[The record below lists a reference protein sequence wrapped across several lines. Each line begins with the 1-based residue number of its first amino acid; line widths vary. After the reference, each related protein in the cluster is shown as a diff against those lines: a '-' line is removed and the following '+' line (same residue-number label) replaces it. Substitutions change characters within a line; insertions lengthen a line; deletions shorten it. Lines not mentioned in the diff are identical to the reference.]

1 LRKEHQVLLV
11 HSPADPTSRF
21 SHYLRELL
29 CVEGFAAIDEITF
42 DHLGAALAARPDG
55 VILPRMQLPLA
66 IADELVQ
73 YVVSG
78 GRLVALQPDSN
89 LVKRLGLVPGY
100 INVTDGILAC
110 VDSGLLE
117 GLPLDPVQ
125 IIIPAARWSTGGSA
139 AVPLGW
145 VSGPDDPFARHPAI
159 WHVEVGAGEAVLFAF
174 DLAKSVSRLRHGDPD
189 LADMP
194 NEIFDRNTRPSDLF
208 RGQLDPRQATVPQAD
223 ILTAVLG
230 RVVETLMPQP
240 RLWYYPDS
248 DQRSVFI
255 QTSDDDW
262 STIEQFETML
272 AVLRQYDATCTFYVV
287 DRSQL
292 TTDHMDRWEQEGHV
306 FSVHPATRIDVEGLP
321 PTDESQR
328 LWVPAMVRENVER
341 HRAQYG
347 RPVNTIRNH
356 AIRWVGYMDL
366 ARLHVEL
373 GIRAEANYFAM
384 GVILSGYLTGSG
396 RVAPFVDQTG
406 EVIDHLQIPSHWTEE
421 ILVSDAH
428 GFSERWLPSRARD
441 FTNGIINR
449 AITRYHTPTVIN
461 SHPVSFATYSRPLI
475 ESNWQ
480 TAHEGGVPIISADA
494 WVQFTDARRDVS
506 ISLTPDGFTVT
517 AGRAVDRVV
526 VLCDEGTDVSANGS
540 STSSQTIWG
549 RRYTAVTLHDLI
561 AGEARAVG
569 ARSHGRVPA

>member
-1 LRKEHQVLLV
+1 LLLV
-11 HSPADPTSRF
+11 HAPDDSSNAF
-21 SHYLRELL
+21 GHYLRELL
-29 CVEGFAAIDEITF
+29 GVEGFASIEEVTLDG
-42 DHLGAALAARPDG
+42 LGAALAERPDG
-55 VILPRMQLPLA
+55 VILPRVQLPLA
-66 IADELVQ
+66 IAEGLVQ
-73 YVVSG
+73 YVASG
-78 GRLVALQPDSN
+78 GRLVALHPDSN

-100 INVTDGILAC
+100 VNVTGGILTCA
-110 VDSGLLE
+110 DAGMLA

-125 IIIPAARWSTGGSA
+125 IIIPAARWTAGESSA
-139 AVPLGW
+139 IPLGW
-145 VSGPDDPFARHPAI
+145 VSAPDDPFGRHPAI
-159 WHVEVGAGEAVLFAF
+159 WQLNVGDGEAVLFAF
-174 DLAKSVSRLRHGDPD
+174 DLAKSVARLRHGDPD

-194 NEIFDRNTRPSDLF
+194 NEIFDRITRPSDLF

-223 ILTAVLG
+223 ILTAILG

-240 RLWYYPDS
+240 RLWYYPES

-272 AVLRQYDATCTFYVV
+272 GVLKQYDAACTFYVV

-292 TTDHMDRWEQEGHV
+292 TADHMDRWEQDGHV
-306 FSVHPATRIDVEGLP
+306 FSVHPATPIDVEGLP
-321 PTDESQR
+321 PTDESQC
-328 LWVPAMVRENVER
+328 LWVPQMVRENVAR
-341 HRAQYG
+341 HREQYG

-441 FTNGIINR
+441 FTNGIVNR
-449 AITRYHTPTVIN
+449 AIARYHTPTVIN

-480 TAHEGGVPIISADA
+480 TAREGGIPIVSADA
-494 WVQFTDARRDVS
+494 WVHFTDARRDIS
-506 ISLTPDGFTVT
+506 ISLTPDGFTAT
-517 AGRAVDRVV
+517 ARRPVDSVV
-526 VLCDEGTDVSANGS
+526 VLCDDEADVSASGI

-549 RRYTAVTLHDLI
+549 RRYTAVTLHDLT
-561 AGEARAVG
+561 AGESRVVRVRN
-569 ARSHGRVPA
+569 RSLGHVPA